1 MFCNRIFF
9 LLLCVTTLVMSLCSA
24 MVQAQV
30 ATPPASPQAKAEPTD
45 GTSTKYAKQTIDAL
59 PKPFATKSSVRR
71 PKVIGW
77 GENKTPTAPDGF
89 IVQSFGESIDNP
101 RWIYQLPNGDILVS
115 QSRGQGKKQ
124 KANYSQMVELKRADR
139 EKAAN
144 AGQEVPDDTAEGI
157 DSSLGEGDSSNQIM
171 LLRDADHD
179 GKPEVRKP
187 FFKGLTQPFG
197 MALVDQKLFIAA
209 TDGVYAFDYA
219 DGQESLE
226 GPGQKILDLP
236 AGGYNN
242 HWTRNLLPTP
252 DGKHLLISVGSGSN
266 IGEHGM
272 QVEMLRACIL
282 KVRTNGT
289 DLETFASGLRN
300 PVGMDF
306 NPDSGQ
312 LWTVVNERDKLG
324 DDLVPD
330 YLTRVRENGF
340 YGWPW
345 YYMGDKEEPRLA
357 GERPDLQSVS
367 LAPDVPLGPHTAS
380 LGLAF
385 YDGDMF
391 PAHYRHGAFI
401 GQRGSW
407 NRSELA
413 GYRIVFVP
421 MKDGDPTGKPEPFL
435 EGFIKNQNEVHGRPV
450 GVAVLQDGS
459 LLVADERGNRLW
471 RVSVASK

>member
-1 MFCNRIFF
+1 MFFDRTF
-9 LLLCVTTLVMSLCSA
+9 LSLACVTSLAMSPLSA
-24 MVQAQV
+24 LVQAQV
-30 ATPPASPQAKAEPTD
+30 AAPPANANSTD
-45 GTSTKYAKQTIDAL
+45 DSSTEYAKEVIDDL
-59 PKPFATKSSVRR
+59 PKPFATKSSVKQ

-77 GENKTPTAPDGF
+77 EKGETPTAPAGF
-89 IVQSFGESIDNP
+89 TVQSFGESIDNP

-115 QSRGQGKKQ
+115 QSRGMGKKQ
-124 KANYSQMVELKRADR
+124 KANYSQAVELKRAQR
-139 EKAAN
+139 RKAISSGDTA
-144 AGQEVPDDTAEGI
+144 PDSSAEGI
-157 DSSLGEGDSSNQIM
+157 DPSLGEGDASNQIM

-179 GKPEVRKP
+179 GQPEVRKP

-197 MALVDQKLFIAA
+197 MALIDQTMFIAG
-209 TDGVYAFDYA
+209 TDGVFAFDYT

-226 GPGQKILDLP
+226 GPGRKILDLP

-242 HWTRNLLPTP
+242 HWTRNLLATK

-266 IGEHGM
+266 IGEYGM

-282 KVRTNGT
+282 KVRTDGT
-289 DLETFASGLRN
+289 DLETFAGGLRN

-306 NPDSGQ
+306 HPETGE

-330 YLTRVRENGF
+330 YLTSVREDGF

-345 YYMGDKEEPRLA
+345 YYMGDKEDPRLA
-357 GERPDLQSVS
+357 GERPDLKSIS
-367 LAPDVPLGPHTAS
+367 LTPDVPLGSHTAS

-385 YDGDMF
+385 YDGSLF
-391 PAHYRHGAFI
+391 PEHYRNGAFI

-413 GYRIVFVP
+413 GYRIAFVP
-421 MKDGDPTGKPEPFL
+421 IKDGKPAKPEPFL
-435 EGFIKNQNEVHGRPV
+435 EGFIKSQDEVHGRPV

-471 RVSVASK
+471 RVSVASE

>member
-1 MFCNRIFF
+1 MFCDRTFF
-9 LLLCVTTLVMSLCSA
+9 LLLCVTTLAISPCPA
-24 MVQAQV
+24 FAQAQV
-30 ATPPASPQAKAEPTD
+30 AVPQTKQSNAVSNN
-45 GTSTKYAKQTIDAL
+45 GMSTEYAKEVIGDL
-59 PKPFATKSSVRR
+59 PKPFATKSSVKR

-77 GENKTPTAPDGF
+77 GENQMPTAPDGF
-89 IVQSFGESIDNP
+89 TVKPFGESIDNP

-124 KANYSQMVELKRADR
+124 KANYSQAVELKRVDR

-157 DSSLGEGDSSNQIM
+157 DSSLGEGDASNQIM
-171 LLRDADHD
+171 LLRDKDHD
-179 GKPEVRKP
+179 GQPEVRKP

-197 MALVDQKLFIAA
+197 MALVDQTLFIAA
-209 TDGVYAFDYA
+209 TDGVYAFDYK

-226 GPGQKILDLP
+226 GPGRKILDLP

-282 KVRTNGT
+282 KVRTDGT
-289 DLETFASGLRN
+289 DLETFAGGLRN

-330 YLTRVRENGF
+330 YLTSVRENGF

-367 LAPDVPLGPHTAS
+367 LAPDVPLGSHTAS

-385 YDGDMF
+385 YDGEMF
-391 PAHYRHGAFI
+391 PDHYRHGAFI

-413 GYRIVFVP
+413 GYRIAFVP
-421 MKDGDPTGKPEPFL
+421 MKDGEPTGEPEPFL
-435 EGFIKNQNEVHGRPV
+435 EGFIKSQEEVYGRPV
-450 GVAVLQDGS
+450 GVAVLAGRII
-459 LLVADERGNRLW
+459 AGRR
-471 RVSVASK
+471 

>member
-1 MFCNRIFF
+1 MTMFCNRFF
-9 LLLCVTTLVMSLCSA
+9 FSLLCVTSLAILLSA
-24 MVQAQV
+24 ALVQAQV
-30 ATPPASPQAKAEPTD
+30 AAPQSKSDRPKDTPTE
-45 GTSTKYAKQTIDAL
+45 YAKEVINDL
-59 PKPFATKSSVRR
+59 PKPFATKSSVRQ

-77 GENKTPTAPDGF
+77 KENQTPTAPDGF
-89 IVQSFGESIDNP
+89 SVKSFGESIDNP

-115 QSRGQGKKQ
+115 QSRGLGKKQ
-124 KANYSQMVELKRADR
+124 KANYSQTVELKRAQR
-139 EKAAN
+139 EKAVN
-144 AGQEVPDDTAEGI
+144 AGEVAPDSTAQGI
-157 DSSLGEGDSSNQIM
+157 DSSLGEGDASNQIM

-179 GKPEVRKP
+179 GRPEVRKP

-197 MALVDQKLFIAA
+197 MALVDQTFFIAA
-209 TDGVYAFDYA
+209 TDGVFAFDYA
-219 DGQESLE
+219 EGQESLE
-226 GPGQKILDLP
+226 GPGRKIVDLP

-242 HWTRNLLPTP
+242 HWTRNLLATP

-282 KVRTNGT
+282 KVRTDGT
-289 DLETFASGLRN
+289 DLETFAGGLRN

-306 NPDSGQ
+306 NPESGE

-330 YLTRVRENGF
+330 YLTHVQENGF

-345 YYMGDKEEPRLA
+345 YYMGDKEDPRLA
-357 GERPDLQSVS
+357 GERPELQSVS
-367 LAPDVPLGPHTAS
+367 LAPDVPLGSHTAS

-385 YDGDMF
+385 YDGEKF
-391 PAHYRHGAFI
+391 PQRYRHGAFI

-413 GYRIVFVP
+413 GYRIAFVP
-421 MKDGDPTGKPEPFL
+421 MKDGKPAGEPEPFL
-435 EGFIKNQNEVHGRPV
+435 EGFIKNQDEVHGRPV

-471 RVSVASK
+471 QVSVDVE